1 MPRRPAND
9 KTNMNDAAQASGGT
23 SDKDIELRWLRRE
36 LAKAQGQL
44 EQSRLRKSSLL
55 AMAVHDLR
63 TPLAI
68 IQGYAQLLATEVDPA
83 ADSPTAEYITNIL
96 SHADSLGVMIENLVA
111 LDQIERGDLR
121 LSPTQC
127 NLNEM
132 VDQAIAQVEGL
143 LKIKSLSLV
152 YHAAMTPAWVVVD
165 EAQIHRALFNM
176 ISHTIKYAR
185 PSTQLRVDV
194 DHDARYCRV
203 EMYDPHRQLPA
214 DMLSKLFDLAEI
226 NRDGIAALRGMDMG
240 LVLAR
245 HLAEHHGGHAAA
257 ACTPN
262 RGMTLALYLPVG
274 KR

>member
-1 MPRRPAND
+1 MPRRQAND
-9 KTNMNDAAQASGGT
+9 KTNMSDAAQPSGTT

-36 LAKAQGQL
+36 LAQVQAQL

-68 IQGYAQLLATEVDPA
+68 IQGYAQLLATEIDAA

-96 SHADSLGVMIENLVA
+96 SHSDSLGVMIENLLA

-121 LSPTQC
+121 LSPTPC

-132 VDQAIAQVEGL
+132 VDQTIAQIEGL
-143 LKIKSLSLV
+143 LKIKSLNLV
-152 YHAAMTPAWVVVD
+152 YHAAMTPAWVDVD

-185 PSTQLRVDV
+185 PNTQLRVDV

-203 EMYDPHRQLPA
+203 EMHDPHRQLPA
-214 DMLSKLFDLAEI
+214 EMLAKLFDLVEI
-226 NRDGIAALRGMDMG
+226 NRDGIASLRGMDMG
-240 LVLAR
+240 LVLTR
-245 HLAEHHGGHAAA
+245 HLAEHHGGRVAAVCA
-257 ACTPN
+257 PD